1 MGKTNEYL
9 FGRHD
14 IMKKISIGNICR
26 GLALII
32 LGLLVLHIPA
42 GCSSIR
48 KNQNIPDEG
57 EKIVYSD
64 TRYRMVQGQAIHKP
78 SPVKGREY
86 VFIPLTLHN
95 GSGMGIIFSTR
106 VCIEAYALPSGEN
119 CPIPA
124 TPLHTAGNTSRTSS
138 SLTVSFIPVGKP
150 SAGLPLTCR
159 KAPDRYTSTS
169 PRASMKGNVC
179 HLTAKYE

>member
-119 CPIPA
+119 CP
-124 TPLHTAGNTSRTSS
+124 HSS
-138 SLTVSFIPVGKP
+138 DAVTYGREHVKDFKLFDGVIYSGRETFGWLAFDLPEGTGSVHIDFSTGINEGECLSFDCKI
-150 SAGLPLTCR
+150 
-159 KAPDRYTSTS
+159 
-169 PRASMKGNVC
+169 
-179 HLTAKYE
+179 